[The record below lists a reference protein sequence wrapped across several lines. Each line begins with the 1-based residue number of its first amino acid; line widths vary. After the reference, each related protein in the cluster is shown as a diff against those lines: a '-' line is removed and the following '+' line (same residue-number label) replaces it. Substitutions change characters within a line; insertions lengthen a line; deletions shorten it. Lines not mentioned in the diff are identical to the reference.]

1 MTSLENESE
10 VMLPQLEMESQVIL
24 LNSAVVKKTRN
35 VLQKGQH
42 SLLGQRGKNLSFT
55 TSRTLDSRTLEQ
67 L

>member
-35 VLQKGQH
+35 VLQEG
-42 SLLGQRGKNLSFT
+42 
-55 TSRTLDSRTLEQ
+55 
-67 L
+67 